1 MFMSRAIYVLRGWF
15 IMLSGTPKSLTC
27 RFVGSETWGEL
38 SGHYVCGVVLGHIM
52 AGECILCPTVEG

>member
-1 MFMSRAIYVLRGWF
+1 
-15 IMLSGTPKSLTC
+15 MLSGTPKSLTC